1 LNRVERLAYF
11 LLLTA
16 PQKSE
21 PPDSCAVCRTTM
33 VLFDGQH
40 VDDTHEVYFSDTLV
54 REVGAMA
61 DASVT
66 RRQK

>member
-1 LNRVERLAYF
+1 
-11 LLLTA
+11 
-16 PQKSE
+16 
-21 PPDSCAVCRTTM
+21 M
-33 VLFDGQH
+33 VLFDGRH